1 MRDGGPGV
9 RLRPAGPGDEAR
21 LAEVAAATF
30 ALACPPHTTRESIA
44 MFIRDV
50 LSTERFAA
58 YLADP
63 ARDLFLAEDLLAGD
77 GTRLG
82 DEPRLEDETG
92 REGGAAQR
100 TVAVGYAMLVTGEPS
115 DEDVRAALTLRP
127 TSELS
132 KIYVLPGRH
141 GGGVAKA
148 LMDACLDAAR
158 ARGSLG
164 AWLGV
169 NQLNERAQRFY
180 GKSGFTRVGTKR
192 FLVGDRYEDD
202 FVFERAL

>member
-1 MRDGGPGV
+1 MGIR
-9 RLRPAGPGDEAR
+9 RATAGDADR

-30 ALACPPHTTRESIA
+30 ALACPPHTTQESIA
-44 MFIRDV
+44 AFIQDV
-50 LSTERFAA
+50 LSPERFAD

-63 ARDLFLAEDLLAGD
+63 ARDLFLAEDGD
-77 GTRLG
+77 GDG
-82 DEPRLEDETG
+82 DG
-92 REGGAAQR
+92 S
-100 TVAVGYAMLVTGEPS
+100 TVVVGYAMLVTTEPS

-132 KIYVLPGRH
+132 KIYVLPGSH
-141 GGGVAKA
+141 GGGVARA
-148 LMDACLDAAR
+148 LMDTSLGAAR
-158 ARGSLG
+158 ERGSQG

-192 FLVGDRYEDD
+192 FLVGDHYEDD
-202 FVFERAL
+202 YVFERAL